1 MGLLHAD
8 KQILTSRPEI
18 SNRQK
23 SKSKIGS
30 DDRYRN
36 TAEALGRRNVRSY
49 RNSKG

>member
-18 SNRQK
+18 SNRQ
-23 SKSKIGS
+23 KSKIGS